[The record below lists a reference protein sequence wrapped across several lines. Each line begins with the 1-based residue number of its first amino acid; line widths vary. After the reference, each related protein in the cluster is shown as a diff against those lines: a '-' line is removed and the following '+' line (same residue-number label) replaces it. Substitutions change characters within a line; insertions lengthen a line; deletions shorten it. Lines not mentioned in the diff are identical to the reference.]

1 MRIAV
6 TGHMD
11 VSPDSFATIRSDISS
26 RLSAAASDD
35 VLTGISCLARGA
47 DSIFAQAVLDRG
59 GKLEVI
65 LPSPNYRE
73 KKVKADHAP
82 MFDKLIAE
90 ADRVHTLPFEEV
102 NKEAYEAANEE
113 LVSGCDQLF
122 AVWDGQSS
130 GRSGTATVVEHA
142 RSQNVPVTVI
152 WPDDASRT
160 DG

>member
-11 VSPDSFATIRSDISS
+11 VSPASYAQIRSDI
-26 RLSAAASDD
+26 LSHLNEAASDD

-47 DSIFAQAVLDRG
+47 DTIFAQAVLDSG
-59 GKLEVI
+59 GRLEVV

-73 KKVKADHAP
+73 RKVKADHAP
-82 MFDKLIAE
+82 VFDQLIAE
-90 ADRVHTLPFEEV
+90 ADRVSTLPFEHV
-102 NKEAYEAANEE
+102 DKEAYEAANAE

-122 AVWDGQSS
+122 AIWDGQPS

-142 RSQNVPVTVI
+142 RSRNIPVRVI
-152 WPDDASRT
+152 WPDGASRA
-160 DG
+160 